1 MENIVI
7 NKTNTTQEA
16 TNHKITITNRNNI
29 SISGITKM
37 CSSNETSITMLI
49 KNVRLVVNGKD
60 LHIEKLDVENGLL
73 EASGTIDSAK
83 YTGNDGFIKR
93 IFK

>member
-1 MENIVI
+1 MENITI
-7 NKTNTTQEA
+7 NKTPVQETA
-16 TNHKITITNRNNI
+16 NHKITITNRTNI

-37 CSSNETSITMLI
+37 CSSNDTTITMMIKTTRLI
-49 KNVRLVVNGKD
+49 ISGKD

-73 EASGTIDSAK
+73 EATGTIDSAK
-83 YTGNDGFIKR
+83 YQGNDGFIKR